1 MATNVKEE
9 VEEKSEDK
17 PVTDADIAALKE
29 KSLEVEDSQES
40 DETEEEAVDEKQS
53 EDEAEAEEDD
63 GQTNVE
69 SEDSKEGFKKKFD
82 NIKGETPDEYASNLE
97 VAYDNST
104 SEALKWKKMYEDAL
118 PTIKQ
123 AQAATGDADTPPILD
138 PALAYAKQK
147 MDEEMN
153 KDIEDFA
160 GQYSQIRD
168 PDQYAR
174 LEKKVGILTKA
185 IQEEEGRIPPM
196 REVLSD
202 AATLLKWEPDAKTDK
217 LNMKLKDSAAG
228 TKINSSA
235 KPVAKSK
242 VTPDQIKAARNIN
255 PLAYQGKTDAEI
267 AKELEPYV

>member
-1 MATNVKEE
+1 MATNVKED

-29 KSLEVEDSQES
+29 KSLEVEDSKES
-40 DETEEEAVDEKQS
+40 DETEDEAVDDKQS
-53 EDEAEAEEDD
+53 EDEAEDVEVEDKPD
-63 GQTNVE
+63 QNVD
-69 SEDSKEGFKKKFD
+69 DSKEGFKKKFD

-153 KDIEDFA
+153 HDIEDFA
-160 GQYSQIRD
+160 KNYSQIRD
-168 PDQYAR
+168 PEQYAR

-202 AATLLKWEPDAKTDK
+202 AATLLKWEPDTKKDE
-217 LNMKLKDSAAG
+217 LGIKLKDSAAG

-235 KPVAKSK
+235 KPATKSK

-255 PLAYQGKTDAEI
+255 PLAYQNKSDAEI